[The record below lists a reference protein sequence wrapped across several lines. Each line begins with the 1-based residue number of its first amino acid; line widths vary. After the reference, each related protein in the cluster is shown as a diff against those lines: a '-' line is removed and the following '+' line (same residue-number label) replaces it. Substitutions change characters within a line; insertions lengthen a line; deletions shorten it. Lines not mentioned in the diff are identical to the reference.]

1 MIKLV
6 MTLMFWTFKFWK
18 SKITCYMK
26 MTFRLPS
33 INSPIEVYET
43 CVLGKKHI
51 DPFPT
56 RKS

>member
-1 MIKLV
+1 